1 MGETGNVRQIDCGK
15 NLKIRAVAL
24 DFDLITRNIEMTRQL
39 DTIENET
46 KDDSKDIRLENVKP
60 DSTLLQNMASL
71 LGVKLPGSIG
81 DPSKDTRLQPDGD
94 DDLSLLN
101 GMISEGKVPIE
112 SQSDIKD
119 RQKDTNTKA
128 PPAMDVRLKYAQ
140 KLREKTD
147 GGLSGLIRTK
157 SEQVEVSNKGDAAAG
172 HIQAREIVASGLG
185 KVRPPTEGYATGP
198 NRWMATTGTGSLL
211 IYLSSR
217 SMKIA
222 LVPTPGDSTATLSDE
237 VGSNMLSLSKQL
249 PQIQFASMVSGPP
262 TVLRSAEKVIDAVVD
277 SLAILPSSTLLVS
290 DSDALLRTGK
300 EVGMFTC
307 RVRPPNA
314 RRGDVTAHYTVEDVE
329 GVHDIINE
337 INGISFKTVL
347 SSSR

>member
-1 MGETGNVRQIDCGK
+1 MGETAKVRQIDCGK

-81 DPSKDTRLQPDGD
+81 GPSKDRLQPDGD

-101 GMISEGKVPIE
+101 GMISEGKDPIE
-112 SQSDIKD
+112 SNSDIKD
-119 RQKDTNTKA
+119 RKKDTNTRA
-128 PPAMDVRLKYAQ
+128 PPATDVRLKYAQ

-185 KVRPPTEGYATGP
+185 KVRPPTEGYAAGP

-237 VGSNMLSLSKQL
+237 VGRNMLSLSKQL

-300 EVGMFTC
+300 EVGMLTC